1 MRTTNLSDETK
12 EVLKDILISIEHM
25 RNRANERQDYPPS
38 DYPYRPCQAII
49 AEKLGFE
56 HRIEWNNERYLGF
69 ETKL

>member
-1 MRTTNLSDETK
+1 MKTTNLSDETK
-12 EVLKDILISIEHM
+12 EVLKDILISIEHI

-56 HRIEWNNERYLGF
+56 NRIEWNNKEYMGF